1 MRDLLGKNMKFFE
14 VIFFEEYRNIQFNL
28 NLLQVLSNWD
38 VNCNT
43 LKNVFV
49 QEGAIKDIVCA
60 VD

>member
-14 VIFFEEYRNIQFNL
+14 VICFFEEYRSIQFNL
-28 NLLQVLSNWD
+28 NLLQVLGNWD

-49 QEGAIKDIVCA
+49 
-60 VD
+60 